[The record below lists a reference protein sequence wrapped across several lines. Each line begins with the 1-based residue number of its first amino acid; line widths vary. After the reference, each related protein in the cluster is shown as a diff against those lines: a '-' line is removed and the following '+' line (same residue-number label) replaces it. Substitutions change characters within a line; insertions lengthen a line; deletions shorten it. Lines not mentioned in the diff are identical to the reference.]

1 MIHVEMIIPYYIF
14 LFSAILIFDQVYIYF
29 ISNDVQDR
37 TSETQLNLELPS
49 IRSQYLNIWELNQDY
64 VEHEVYRKG
73 KWDRRW
79 DYSKE
84 NGEILVRKEIPSR
97 RVLGRCRYIDLE
109 DCRMNWW
116 LDKLTGAS
124 TQGNKTLRKYQ
135 EAMRLL
141 KLEIGRSLLEKIAA
155 SAQKMNFV
163 CLDRD
168 DITSILTSETL
179 FYIMIYGL
187 TRKESEPQIALI
199 RISGQEI
206 WDLISSETEKTNRDG
221 KMMTTP
227 TQETDERMEEKVDAL
242 NELENDISENVTSP
256 ETDI

>member
-29 ISNDVQDR
+29 ISNDVQDPI
-37 TSETQLNLELPS
+37 SETQLNLELPS

-116 LDKLTGAS
+116 LDKVTGAS

-141 KLEIGRSLLEKIAA
+141 KLEIGRSLLE
-155 SAQKMNFV
+155 
-163 CLDRD
+163 
-168 DITSILTSETL
+168 
-179 FYIMIYGL
+179 
-187 TRKESEPQIALI
+187 
-199 RISGQEI
+199 
-206 WDLISSETEKTNRDG
+206 
-221 KMMTTP
+221 
-227 TQETDERMEEKVDAL
+227 
-242 NELENDISENVTSP
+242 
-256 ETDI
+256 